1 MDYVPE
7 KEYVLVTEDTKVMI
21 AHKKWNVLKIALYL
35 IKVFANQTE
44 YASAQNTMKE
54 MYWFI

>member
-44 YASAQNTMKE
+44 YASVQNTMKE